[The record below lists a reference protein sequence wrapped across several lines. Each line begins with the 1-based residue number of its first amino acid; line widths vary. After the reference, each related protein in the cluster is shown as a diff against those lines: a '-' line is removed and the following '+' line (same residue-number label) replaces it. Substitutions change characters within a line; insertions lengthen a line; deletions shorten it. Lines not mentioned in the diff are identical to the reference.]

1 MQNISYTIHDR
12 NTQSRILAPFI
23 LFALAVHLVF
33 FIIFQQPI
41 THDDNHEKQ
50 ANIIHLQVATQRKT
64 AMPAPKKVTSLPPP
78 PIVSKPSAVK
88 ATTPPPPIVSKPSA
102 VKATTPI
109 HKPKSQPQNNIE
121 APSTKPASPQEI
133 APKQDN
139 SQLLL
144 SQYLTTVKNK
154 IQKQQRYPSAARRRR
169 LQGTVE
175 VSFQWDASGKLISH
189 SIKRSSG
196 QKILDGAAIQ
206 MIKRS
211 SPLPPIPPVLKR
223 QLISASES
231 ISFSPS

>member
-12 NTQSRILAPFI
+12 NTQSRILAPSI

-50 ANIIHLQVATQRKT
+50 ANIIHLQVAKQRKA
-64 AMPAPKKVTSLPPP
+64 AMPAPKKVASLPPP

-88 ATTPPPPIVSKPSA
+88 ATA
-102 VKATTPI
+102 PI

-154 IQKQQRYPSAARRRR
+154 IQKQQRYPPAARRRR

-175 VSFQWDASGKLISH
+175 VSFQWDSSGKLISH